1 MGTAAEDQGLVMYNY
16 EKVLKYWNG
25 VFSSEDAPPVTS
37 QDIGNEALG
46 KALDW
51 LCKGAGT
58 VLDFGCGSGACLYK
72 CCLRGTR
79 RHIGI
84 DLSGEAIKAARR
96 RMDGGCGGEF
106 CFSVGGV
113 SELERIPSK
122 SVDALLLFN
131 IVDNLI
137 PEDAIKLLE
146 SASTI
151 ATNGAKALIKLNP
164 FITKEQIGLWGI
176 KELEGGLLD
185 DGLFIW
191 NQTTED
197 WKRLFE
203 NYFIING
210 DEDVYYPEYDQHNRL
225 FRLIAN

>member
-1 MGTAAEDQGLVMYNY
+1 MYNY
-16 EKVLKYWNG
+16 ERVLKYWNG

-37 QDIGNEALG
+37 PGIGNGALD

-58 VLDFGCGSGACLYK
+58 VLDFGCGNGACLYK
-72 CCLRGTR
+72 CCLRGTS

-84 DLSGEAIKAARR
+84 DLSDAAINAARR
-96 RMDGGCGGEF
+96 RMGCREGAF
-106 CFSVGGV
+106 DFSVGGV

-137 PEDAIKLLE
+137 PEDSIKLLE
-146 SASTI
+146 NVSRIVSS
-151 ATNGAKALIKLNP
+151 GAKALIKLNP
-164 FITKEQIGLWGI
+164 FITKEQIELWDI
-176 KELEGGLLD
+176 KELEDGLLD
-185 DGLFIW
+185 DGLFLW

-203 NYFIING
+203 NYFIIKG
-210 DEDVYYPEYDQHNRL
+210 YEDVYYPEHDQYNRL
-225 FRLIAN
+225 FRLMAC